1 MSEPLR
7 FTKKDLDRTIVK
19 FASSK
24 EMRKKLGLQRPE
36 VKKWA
41 SIVSGRLRH
50 MCKHVHRRIHFKVKW
65 GLECVGLD
73 STDGDE
79 DIAYDAADIEP
90 EDDDEEAEEEEDGEN
105 DEEGDGEEEGGEAED
120 GRTKGAGSNASS
132 AASSSG
138 SKAIWAAPSYVPTAE
153 ELKACT
159 ERKEYK
165 SYVYGYDQESSGHH
179 PKHFLTSWA
188 HLCQSKGHGNMQW
201 GRM

>member
-1 MSEPLR
+1 VSEPLR
-7 FTKKDLDRTIVK
+7 FTKTDLDRTIANI
-19 FASSK
+19 ASSK
-24 EMRKKLGLQRPE
+24 EMRKKLGIQRYE

-73 STDGDE
+73 STDGDD
-79 DIAYDAADIEP
+79 DIAADAADVEP
-90 EDDDEEAEEEEDGEN
+90 EDCDEGEDDEGDGKN
-105 DEEGDGEEEGGEAED
+105 DEESDGEEEGGEAED

-153 ELKACT
+153 ELNACA
-159 ERKEYK
+159 ERTEYK
-165 SYVYGYDQESSGHH
+165 SYVYGYDQGSSGHR
-179 PKHFLTSWA
+179 
-188 HLCQSKGHGNMQW
+188 SKALFDFVGPSVSE
-201 GRM
+201 